1 MVGVNLQSSFGV
13 LKEVQGDKAPGHVF
27 TMAFFQKCLR
37 VVEGYVMVF
46 LFVRVCV
53 CVCAGFHRQCVFEK
67 SLNVSFVLS
76 LLLFLRRITPVHP

>member
-37 VVEGYVMVF
+37 VVEGYMMVF

-53 CVCAGFHRQCVFEK
+53 CV
-67 SLNVSFVLS
+67 
-76 LLLFLRRITPVHP
+76 

>member
-46 LFVRVCV
+46 LFVHVCV
-53 CVCAGFHRQCVFEK
+53 CVQAFIG
-67 SLNVSFVLS
+67 NVYLKNHLMYLS